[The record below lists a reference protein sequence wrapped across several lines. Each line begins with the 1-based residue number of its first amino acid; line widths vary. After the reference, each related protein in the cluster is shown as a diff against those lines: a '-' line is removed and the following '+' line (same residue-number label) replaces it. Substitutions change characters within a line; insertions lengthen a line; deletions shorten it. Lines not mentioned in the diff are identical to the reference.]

1 MTIRDSILSDIRKN
15 QPSARD
21 LPSVPFFHSTTPVD
35 LKEKFY
41 ASLKRMAGDTITQ
54 YPDDLAQFI
63 VARFP
68 GAKKICSAVPEFSG
82 TCSPA
87 DFSNWADTAAID
99 VTVVRSP
106 LGVAETGFV
115 LLSEREFIVNAI
127 GFLAYDIVI
136 LLDPADIVEN
146 VHDAYSHPYFR
157 ESGYCLLMTGPSE
170 SGDINSV
177 IVHPAQSSTTLT
189 VMFAPRAY

>member
-1 MTIRDSILSDIRKN
+1 
-15 QPSARD
+15 
-21 LPSVPFFHSTTPVD
+21 
-35 LKEKFY
+35 
-41 ASLKRMAGDTITQ
+41 
-54 YPDDLAQFI
+54 
-63 VARFP
+63 
-68 GAKKICSAVPEFSG
+68 
-82 TCSPA
+82 
-87 DFSNWADTAAID
+87 
-99 VTVVRSP
+99 VRSP

>member
-35 LKEKFY
+35 LKEKFC
-41 ASLKRMAGDTITQ
+41 ASLKGMAGDTITQ

-68 GAKKICSAVPEFSG
+68 GAKKICSAVPEFSR

-99 VTVVRSP
+99 CHRGEIAARS
-106 LGVAETGFV
+106 GRRARSCSRKKN
-115 LLSEREFIVNAI
+115 LLSTP
-127 GFLAYDIVI
+127 LA
-136 LLDPADIVEN
+136 
-146 VHDAYSHPYFR
+146 
-157 ESGYCLLMTGPSE
+157 
-170 SGDINSV
+170 
-177 IVHPAQSSTTLT
+177 
-189 VMFAPRAY
+189 

>member
-63 VARFP
+63 VA
-68 GAKKICSAVPEFSG
+68 
-82 TCSPA
+82 
-87 DFSNWADTAAID
+87 D
-99 VTVVRSP
+99 
-106 LGVAETGFV
+106 
-115 LLSEREFIVNAI
+115 
-127 GFLAYDIVI
+127 
-136 LLDPADIVEN
+136 
-146 VHDAYSHPYFR
+146 FR
-157 ESGYCLLMTGPSE
+157 EQRRF
-170 SGDINSV
+170 V
-177 IVHPAQSSTTLT
+177 RRFQSSAGHALQQISRIGPTPLPSTS
-189 VMFAPRAY
+189 PW